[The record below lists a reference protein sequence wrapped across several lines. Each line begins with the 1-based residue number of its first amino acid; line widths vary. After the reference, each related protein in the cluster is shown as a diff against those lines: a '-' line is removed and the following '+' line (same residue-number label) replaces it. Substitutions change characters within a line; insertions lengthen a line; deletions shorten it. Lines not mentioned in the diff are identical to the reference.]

1 MANVDIFRR
10 VLTDGGLPQHV
21 VDAAIANFLWESGGN
36 QSGDIEVG
44 NQTGDNGASWGAAQW
59 QGSRRTALMTFAA
72 QQGLPWTDPEVQA
85 RFVLH
90 ELNTTE
96 TDARDALMAS
106 TDAPG
111 ALRAWTNKFERA
123 GTPHMGGR
131 LDVLAGITGTSTTAS
146 GRAIQPVVRAQ
157 QWAQNVV
164 DRATSRAE
172 QRNAGGTPVLSRF
185 RADRAA
191 RQTGGTPILDRLR
204 TRLHDAGR
212 TDTRILDS
220 LIRGIQESRQ
230 REVAPAPPP
239 SQQAR
244 PVNPA
249 RSVVTADLPP
259 VDGQDLWSTPAYSD
273 NPGVRPDGARRVATS
288 LAGPSILPPQT
299 SSRQF
304 VPQVSPL
311 ASQTPNP
318 SSLEILQQA
327 QVASRPSG
335 PYAAAPERVGPF
347 GPPGPQVSAPGGPQ
361 MAQLIAALRRS
372 PV

>member
-1 MANVDIFRR
+1 MARSRGERPILDRFRA
-10 VLTDGGLPQHV
+10 D
-21 VDAAIANFLWESGGN
+21 
-36 QSGDIEVG
+36 
-44 NQTGDNGASWGAAQW
+44 
-59 QGSRRTALMTFAA
+59 RTARQT
-72 QQGLPWTDPEVQA
+72 
-85 RFVLH
+85 
-90 ELNTTE
+90 
-96 TDARDALMAS
+96 
-106 TDAPG
+106 
-111 ALRAWTNKFERA
+111 
-123 GTPHMGGR
+123 
-131 LDVLAGITGTSTTAS
+131 
-146 GRAIQPVVRAQ
+146 
-157 QWAQNVV
+157 
-164 DRATSRAE
+164 
-172 QRNAGGTPVLSRF
+172 GGTPVLDRF
-185 RADRAA
+185 RADRATRQTGGTPVLDRFRADRATRLQGRADDASARSRGERPILDRFRADRTA
-191 RQTGGTPILDRLR
+191 RQAGGTPILDRLR

-239 SQQAR
+239 SPPAR

-327 QVASRPSG
+327 QVAGRPSG

-347 GPPGPQVSAPGGPQ
+347 GPPGPQVSAPGSPQ
-361 MAQLIAALRRS
+361 MARLIAALRRY